1 LERLPGQRKVTEYV
15 TCVRIAERVVGAKE
29 MREHILCH
37 HSEKVELLLVLL
49 TGHMRWA
56 SEYWSAFKD

>member
-1 LERLPGQRKVTEYV
+1 MTEYV

-37 HSEKVELLLVLL
+37 HSEKVELLLGLL
-49 TGHMRWA
+49 TGHVRWA
-56 SEYWSAFKD
+56 SECWRAFKD